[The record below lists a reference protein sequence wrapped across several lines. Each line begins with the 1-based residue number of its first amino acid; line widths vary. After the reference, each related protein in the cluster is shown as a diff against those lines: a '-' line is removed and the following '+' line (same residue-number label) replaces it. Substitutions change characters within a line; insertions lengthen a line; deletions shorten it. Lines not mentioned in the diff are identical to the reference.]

1 MAHRVHQPA
10 RIQFFREAAFQVVAR
25 RGLPVS
31 RRAIAHELGTTDA
44 AVRRLVDSEAVLEAM
59 AAQEVAFRRGRG
71 RRFGLRHLGG
81 VELARELLSRLI
93 PEDAT
98 RIEEEVVW
106 LRLVADVALV
116 EPDPDSAEDL
126 ADAYQVAQ
134 LGFVQR
140 DRRPP
145 VRPADEDARRRR
157 HALAGLVAEHEEE
170 THHVLRKAFAALGRE
185 DVDPPELALARATVD
200 GLCLAVCTGR
210 LTPAEAAALLDRF
223 VDGLA
228 SAAAAA

>member
-59 AAQEVAFRRGRG
+59 AAQ
-71 RRFGLRHLGG
+71 
-81 VELARELLSRLI
+81 
-93 PEDAT
+93 D
-98 RIEEEVVW
+98 VVW
-106 LRLVADVALV
+106 LRLVADAALV
-116 EPDPDSAEDL
+116 EPDPDTAEDL

-145 VRPADEDARRRR
+145 VRATDEDALRRR

-185 DVDPPELALARATVD
+185 DVDPPELALARATID
-200 GLCLAVCTGR
+200 GLCLAVCAGR
-210 LTPAEAAALLDRF
+210 LTPAEATALLDRL